1 MQEIHEKTEMCVFLF
16 CCFVARHVLSLHRRS
31 NVITRLQTAFNGILC
46 KSTNEIQR
54 TSAFF
59 YYFCDKVTIEP
70 GSIEAQL
77 FSYLS
82 GQNCIYVD
90 AADSQYAQDVFG
102 QSRRVVGVV
111 SSRLLEVLHYPS
123 PPPTKPV
130 IVDTALRML
139 CVPAAVWKRPLTG
152 GGWDAIHEA
161 FGDNVPRAYMVDIPS
176 RFLGGCNRWI
186 ESDQEKCLVLSKDAE
201 AQLTAQDFYFMI
213 IDHNAIRPLV
223 SQKFWTLL
231 TEPTASVDGDK
242 DENEDEDSQDDVP
255 LMSLYSPQAFGGRER
270 RPESLLTP
278 PPPISSPGSV
288 SALQARPGAAAVPV
302 PTPSTAQK
310 RPLHNCDEF
319 DVGVT
324 DGLRDILSTDGRHL
338 QVRVLRTR
346 FDTVRVSVD
355 AGVRFEA
362 CVDA

>member
-1 MQEIHEKTEMCVFLF
+1 M
-16 CCFVARHVLSLHRRS
+16 
-31 NVITRLQTAFNGILC
+31 TRLQTAFNGILC
-46 KSTNEIQR
+46 KSTHEIQR

-70 GSIEAQL
+70 DSIEEQL
-77 FSYLS
+77 FSHLR

-90 AADSQYAQDVFG
+90 AEDSEYAKEVFG
-102 QSRRVVGVV
+102 QSRQVVGVA
-111 SSRLLEVLHYPS
+111 SSRFLRVLHYPNL
-123 PPPTKPV
+123 PPTKPL

-161 FGDNVPRAYMVDIPS
+161 FGDNVPRAYMVDVPS
-176 RFLGGCNRWI
+176 RFLGGSNRWI
-186 ESDQEKCLVLSKDAE
+186 ESDHNEKCLVLSKHTE

-231 TEPTASVDGDK
+231 TEAEPTASVDR
-242 DENEDEDSQDDVP
+242 DEVQDEDDVP
-255 LMSLYSPQAFGGRER
+255 LTVLFSPQACRSMRGER

-278 PPPISSPGSV
+278 PPPIPFPGSV
-288 SALQARPGAAAVPV
+288 AALQVPQDATAVPV
-302 PTPSTAQK
+302 QTPSTAQK
-310 RPLHNCDEF
+310 RPLLQCDEG
-319 DVGVT
+319 DVGFTVA
-324 DGLRDILSTDGRHL
+324 DDLRDIFSTDGRQL